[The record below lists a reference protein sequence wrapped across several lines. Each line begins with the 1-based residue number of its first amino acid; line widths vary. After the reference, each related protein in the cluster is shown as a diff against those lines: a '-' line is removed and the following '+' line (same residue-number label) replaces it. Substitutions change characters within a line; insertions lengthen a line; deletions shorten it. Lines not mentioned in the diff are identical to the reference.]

1 MSMAEEFFRIEW
13 EGIDELKTYFRQ
25 MDDKFKRI
33 CMEELTDLGLSVE
46 EAAKALAPRDTGDL
60 EDSITASVAE
70 LKGTVFEVIIGT
82 NLEYALRVH
91 EQPESS
97 GIRDKYERGVKYEGY
112 YVDGKG
118 EETRNK
124 PKLGGFEPGPKYL
137 QNAMTYSEPKWNEM
151 CARVIDRMLKE

>member
-1 MSMAEEFFRIEW
+1 MADEFFRIEW
-13 EGIDELKTYFRQ
+13 EGLDELKTYFKQ
-25 MDDKFKRI
+25 MDNKFKRI
-33 CMEELTDLGLSVE
+33 CMEELTDFGLKVE
-46 EAAKALAPRDTGDL
+46 DAAKALAPLDTGDL
-60 EDSITASVAE
+60 EDSITASIAE

-118 EETRNK
+118 ENTRNK
-124 PKLGGFEPGPKYL
+124 SNLGAFEPGPKYL
-137 QNAMTYSEPKWNEM
+137 QNAVTYNEENWNKM
-151 CARVIDRMLKE
+151 CERILKRMLEE